1 MYFTKTIDSY
11 KYFLYNVATTEKG
24 GPHMKKIIILFFLI
38 CAIPLSACSKAPEQ
52 VPAPTVQRLTS
63 PLELSEDE
71 AATLIQCCGENGALL
86 AVGHRNTAQTGPLY
100 HTDYLLYW
108 NYSDGT
114 TKQFPVSS
122 PAYIISAVLDGSDV
136 LYVDYEAMDSGLKW
150 SLIRS
155 TDTGKSTLATGQV
168 SSYDQVPALF
178 CLNGQPMYLQSEDT
192 GISVY
197 HVDGSAVSS
206 VLNLTDYTMSDVTVC
221 TNGTQFAFLASAN
234 DDAYW
239 TAFLCNASGIL
250 YQKELSQQVTTFAIT
265 GEYMVCGL
273 GDPETQKFSYETIR
287 ISDGKVSAAD
297 SAVPLWRLA
306 GSGSSCM
313 YVDDTFAAHI
323 LYPDTQQTDPLVIN
337 DFATYQ
343 NWPTVFCPDGVG
355 GYLVEMDI
363 EDTSTYWHITT

>member
-1 MYFTKTIDSY
+1 
-11 KYFLYNVATTEKG
+11 
-24 GPHMKKIIILFFLI
+24 MKKIIILFFLI

-52 VPAPTVQRLTS
+52 IPAPTVQRLTS

-71 AATLIQCCGENGALL
+71 AATLIQCCVENSVLL

-136 LYVDYEAMDSGLKW
+136 LYVDYEAVEPGLKW

-155 TDTGKSTLATGQV
+155 TDTGKSTLASGQAA
-168 SSYDQVPALF
+168 SYDQVPARF
-178 CLNGQPMYLQSEDT
+178 SLNGQPMYLQSEDT

-197 HVDGSAVSS
+197 RVDGSAVSS
-206 VLNLTDYTMSDVTVC
+206 VLDIPDYTMSDVTVC

-273 GDPETQKFSYETIR
+273 GGP
-287 ISDGKVSAAD
+287 GD
-297 SAVPLWRLA
+297 SKIFL
-306 GSGSSCM
+306 
-313 YVDDTFAAHI
+313 
-323 LYPDTQQTDPLVIN
+323 
-337 DFATYQ
+337 
-343 NWPTVFCPDGVG
+343 
-355 GYLVEMDI
+355 
-363 EDTSTYWHITT
+363 

>member
-1 MYFTKTIDSY
+1 
-11 KYFLYNVATTEKG
+11 
-24 GPHMKKIIILFFLI
+24 MKKIIVLLFLI
-38 CAIPLSACSKAPEQ
+38 CAISLSACSKAPEQ
-52 VPAPTVQRLTS
+52 IPAPTVQRLTS

-71 AATLIQCCGENGALL
+71 AATLIQCCGENSVLL

-100 HTDYLLYW
+100 NTDYLLYW

-114 TKQFPVSS
+114 TKRFPFPPRPISS
-122 PAYIISAVLDGSDV
+122 PPLWTEPDV

-150 SLIRS
+150 SLVRS
-155 TDTGKSTLATGQV
+155 TDTGKSTLASGQAA
-168 SSYDQVPALF
+168 SYNQVPALF

-197 HVDGSAVSS
+197 RVDGSAVSS

-221 TNGTQFAFLASAN
+221 TNGTQFAFWPLPKTTPT
-234 DDAYW
+234 DGV
-239 TAFLCNASGIL
+239 LCNASGIL

-273 GDPETQKFSYETIR
+273 GDPETPKYSYETIR
-287 ISDGKVSAAD
+287 ISDGKVSTAD

-343 NWPTVFCPDGVG
+343 NWPTVFCSDGVS

-363 EDTSTYWHITT
+363 EDTVTYWHITT

>member
-1 MYFTKTIDSY
+1 
-11 KYFLYNVATTEKG
+11 
-24 GPHMKKIIILFFLI
+24 MKKIVILFFLI

-52 VPAPTVQRLTS
+52 VSAPTVQRLTS

-71 AATLIQCCGENGALL
+71 AATLIQCCGENSVLL

-100 HTDYLLYW
+100 HTDYLLY
-108 NYSDGT
+108 
-114 TKQFPVSS
+114 
-122 PAYIISAVLDGSDV
+122 IISAVLDGSDA

-155 TDTGKSTLATGQV
+155 TDTGKNTLASGQV
-168 SSYDQVPALF
+168 SSYNQVPALF
-178 CLNGQPMYLQSEDT
+178 SLNGQPMYLQSEDT

-197 HVDGSAVSS
+197 RVDGSAVSS

-221 TNGTQFAFLASAN
+221 TNGTQFAFLASTN

-287 ISDGKVSAAD
+287 ISDGKVSTAD

-363 EDTSTYWHITT
+363 EDTVTYWHITT

>member
-1 MYFTKTIDSY
+1 
-11 KYFLYNVATTEKG
+11 
-24 GPHMKKIIILFFLI
+24 MKKIIILFFLI

-52 VPAPTVQRLTS
+52 IPAPTVQRLTS

-71 AATLIQCCGENGALL
+71 AATLIQCCGENSVLL

-100 HTDYLLYW
+100 NTDYLLYW

-122 PAYIISAVLDGSDV
+122 PAYIISATLDGADA

-178 CLNGQPMYLQSEDT
+178 SLNGQPMYLQSEDT

-197 HVDGSAVSS
+197 HVDGNAVSS
-206 VLNLTDYTMSDVTVC
+206 VLDIPDYTMSPSDVTVC
-221 TNGTQFAFLASAN
+221 TNGTQYAFLASAK

-239 TAFLCNASGIL
+239 TAFICDASGIL
-250 YQKELSQQVTTFAIT
+250 HQEKLSQRVTTFAIT
-265 GEYMVCGL
+265 DDYMVCGL

-287 ISDGKVSAAD
+287 ISDGKVSTAD
-297 SAVPLWRLA
+297 SAAPLWRLA